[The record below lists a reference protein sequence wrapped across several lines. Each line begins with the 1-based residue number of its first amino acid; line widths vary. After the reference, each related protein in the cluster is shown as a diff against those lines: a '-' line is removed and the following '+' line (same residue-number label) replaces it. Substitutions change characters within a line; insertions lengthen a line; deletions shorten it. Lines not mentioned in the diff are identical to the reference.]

1 MNNLLLRKDMC
12 HWSRGMQIR
21 YNVAQLEQWARDQKV
36 HSEQINVIESLTHI
50 VQASQLLQ
58 ARKSED
64 DVPSICDMTSKL
76 KVSQIIK
83 ILNLYTP
90 ADEFEERV
98 TPAFVRKIQ
107 AKLQE
112 RQAQEIQE
120 QVKFRAGRPIV
131 RYVLNMRIWGVP
143 PAGGTLL

>member
-76 KVSQIIK
+76 KVSQINK

-112 RQAQEIQE
+112 RAAQEMQE
-120 QVKFRAGRPIV
+120 QASC
-131 RYVLNMRIWGVP
+131 
-143 PAGGTLL
+143 

>member
-1 MNNLLLRKDMC
+1 
-12 HWSRGMQIR
+12 MQIR

-131 RYVLNMRIWGVP
+131 H
-143 PAGGTLL
+143 

>member
-131 RYVLNMRIWGVP
+131 H
-143 PAGGTLL
+143 